1 MSKHELE
8 DFVND
13 VLIKITEMA
22 SKKELTNEEYLVFLS
37 KLNEGVSDLLTYFL
51 SKALPH

>member
-1 MSKHELE
+1 MNKQKIE

-22 SKKELTNEEYLVFLS
+22 SEKDLTNKEYLVFLS
-37 KLNEGVSDLLTYFL
+37 KVNEGVSDLLTYFL
-51 SKALPH
+51 SKSLPR

>member
-1 MSKHELE
+1 MNKQELE

-13 VLIKITEMA
+13 VLIKVTEMA
-22 SKKELTNEEYLVFLS
+22 SEKDLTNEEYLVFLS

>member
-1 MSKHELE
+1 MNKQKLE

-22 SKKELTNEEYLVFLS
+22 SEKDLTNEKYLVFLS
-37 KLNEGVSDLLTYFL
+37 KVNEGVSDLLTYFL
-51 SKALPH
+51 SKSLPH